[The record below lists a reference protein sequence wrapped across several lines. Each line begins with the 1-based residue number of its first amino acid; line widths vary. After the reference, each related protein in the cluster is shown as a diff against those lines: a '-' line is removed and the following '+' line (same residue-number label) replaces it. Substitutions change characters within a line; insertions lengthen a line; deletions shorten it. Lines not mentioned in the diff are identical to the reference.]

1 MEQQKDPQQ
10 GVKKEKEQFSEEYLR
25 INSRMYENVYPKKDD
40 LVMVRYYYL
49 LTICFYNSVIY
60 LKYKKTEQMFNY

>member
-25 INSRMYENVYPKKDD
+25 INSRMYENAYPKKDD

-49 LTICFYNSVIY
+49 LSNDFIIVLYI
-60 LKYKKTEQMFNY
+60 